1 MKKIDKIVMYKSIE
15 DGKTVVK
22 SCIFYEDGSYEKGN
36 EAFGVRAIKTVAE
49 EKNIKN
55 AAQLKEIINKEIVY
69 TMTEKEVNDM
79 TSFIDFLDKDAQD
92 EEEDEIKE
100 TEELTSELL
109 KEDKNEEV
117 KEDTP
122 ILIPVTEEAIE
133 DEVIESEDDEEV
145 VYEEEVKEDSHFT
158 DFTTKDE
165 EVEDETIEDEETV
178 EEETTKSSNKLG
190 CAIAALVVVGA
201 ITATGLAISKCSK
214 EGILKENTD
223 TTTTTTTDTTDNTD
237 NNMDNVIDE
246 HTYVLNVN
254 DNDLYNDYT
263 FAELLNVTNNDFQK
277 DSMVKVSSALTGFNN
292 IYANKYT
299 ESGHDIKAALTFDE
313 VVALQQAYNNYTTD
327 EVRAYFNGY
336 EVNAIDMSN
345 AYKSASLQLM
355 GAYTIETSENPVDM
369 TILIDSS
376 EGIDFYNRYHSM
388 FLAAKEATGEEK
400 TRLVNEFYKAVREDF
415 SITEEVR
422 TEGISHADDHNKL
435 KDYQLAVAPMIA
447 SAEMLFQNLDTDY
460 TLDDL
465 EVDFMNDIGLCNHAD
480 DKFERLET
488 ITLTAYEDN
497 TNPLYVQYRAA
508 IIAELTKSGDYV
520 IDDEH
525 RELSKLRRFQE
536 IVNGDPLSLHKTT
549 FEGEYGY
556 SYTDYDEWTVEDYE
570 YTEVTTIE
578 ELPIPEDEK
587 NNVDNQI
594 AQENEDAKKKAEEE
608 AAQEAAHQQEE
619 ADKEAKA
626 IEDEIKAD
634 EEQLEKDINDIN
646 KTIDENNKDT
656 DTTNNKPINEND
668 YDNID
673 FDDEHSNENGDLD
686 DSVRNVTTDGTGAN
700 EDLPDPNVTG
710 AAFDAK
716 SADYQINYSYEDIDG
731 TYVEYTGYED
741 SYVEYD
747 ADYVAYDADG
757 NPIVA
762 EEEGY
767 QYTR

>member
-1 MKKIDKIVMYKSIE
+1 MKKIDKIVMYKAIE

-22 SCIFYEDGSYEKGN
+22 SCIFYDDGSYEKGN
-36 EAFGVRAIKTVAE
+36 EAFGVRAIKTVAV

-69 TMTEKEVNDM
+69 TMTEKEVNDI
-79 TSFIDFLDKDAQD
+79 TSFVDFLDKDEQD
-92 EEEDEIKE
+92 EQD
-100 TEELTSELL
+100 
-109 KEDKNEEV
+109 EDKKEEESNTVVPVTIV
-117 KEDTP
+117 KESESIIDDDDED
-122 ILIPVTEEAIE
+122 LFEE
-133 DEVIESEDDEEV
+133 ESSDKEEEV
-145 VYEEEVKEDSHFT
+145 VYEEDIKEDSQYT
-158 DFTTKDE
+158 DFTKE
-165 EVEDETIEDEETV
+165 ETVEDEEII
-178 EEETTKSSNKLG
+178 EEETTKNTNALG
-190 CAIAALVVVGA
+190 CGIVALAVVGT
-201 ITATGLAISKCSK
+201 IVATGLVISKCSK
-214 EGILKENTD
+214 EGILKENID
-223 TTTTTTTDTTDNTD
+223 TTTTTTTDTTENID
-237 NNMDNVIDE
+237 NNMDDIIDE
-246 HTYVLNVN
+246 HTYTLNIN
-254 DNDLYNDYT
+254 DNDLYNEYT
-263 FAELLNVTNNDFQK
+263 FAELLNVTNNEFQK

-292 IYANKYT
+292 IYANAYT

-400 TRLVNEFYKAVREDF
+400 IRLVNEFYKAVREDF

-422 TEGISHADDHNKL
+422 TEGISHADDHSKL

-488 ITLTAYEDN
+488 ITLAAYEDN

-520 IDDEH
+520 IDDAH

-536 IVNGDPLSLHKTT
+536 IVNGDPLALHKTT

-556 SYTDYDEWTVEDYE
+556 SYTDYDEWIGKDYD
-570 YTEVTTIE
+570 YSEVVTID

-594 AQENEDAKKKAEEE
+594 AQENEDAKKRAEEE
-608 AAQEAAHQQEE
+608 AAQEAARQQEE

-626 IEDEIKAD
+626 IEDEIKED
-634 EEQLEKDINDIN
+634 EKQLEEDIKDINE
-646 KTIDENNKDT
+646 TIDGNNKDT
-656 DTTNNKPINEND
+656 DSSNNKPVNEND
-668 YDNID
+668 YNNID
-673 FDDEHSNENGDLD
+673 FDDEHSDEQGNLD

-700 EDLPDPNVTG
+700 KDLPDPNVTG
-710 AAFDAK
+710 RAFDAK

-741 SYVEYD
+741 AYTEYD
-747 ADYVAYDADG
+747 EDYVAYDADG
-757 NPIVA
+757 NPLVS
-762 EEEGY
+762 EEEVY

>member
-1 MKKIDKIVMYKSIE
+1 MKKIDNIVMYKVIE
-15 DGKTVVK
+15 DGKQVVK
-22 SCIFYEDGSYEKGN
+22 SCVFYDDGTYEEGN
-36 EAFGVRAIKTVAE
+36 ESFGIKAIREVADERNIKTKE
-49 EKNIKN
+49 E
-55 AAQLKEIINKEIVY
+55 LKTIINKEVVY
-69 TMTEKEVNDM
+69 TMTE
-79 TSFIDFLDKDAQD
+79 
-92 EEEDEIKE
+92 
-100 TEELTSELL
+100 
-109 KEDKNEEV
+109 EEV
-117 KEDTP
+117 KEKINSISEKSIEEKIKKMNAWIDEDDDDDELVAHDPEKKENVVILPTP
-122 ILIPVTEEAIE
+122 ISSNSKDSEKTEDSEISAE
-133 DEVIESEDDEEV
+133 EDDEEEIIS
-145 VYEEEVKEDSHFT
+145 EEEYNGESEYTEFNSE
-158 DFTTKDE
+158 DE
-165 EVEDETIEDEETV
+165 EVIEDET
-178 EEETTKSSNKLG
+178 TKNSNALG
-190 CAIAALVVVGA
+190 CGIVALAVVGT
-201 ITATGLAISKCSK
+201 IVATGLIISRCSK
-214 EGILKENTD
+214 EGILKENID
-223 TTTTTTTDTTDNTD
+223 TTTTTTTDTTENTD
-237 NNMDNVIDE
+237 NNMDDIIDE
-246 HTYVLNVN
+246 HTYTLNIN
-254 DNDLYNDYT
+254 DNDLYNEYT
-263 FAELLNVTNNDFQK
+263 FAELLNVTNNEFQK
-277 DSMVKVSSALTGFNN
+277 NSMVKVSSALTGFNN
-292 IYANKYT
+292 IYANAYT

-400 TRLVNEFYKAVREDF
+400 IRLVNEFYKAVREDF
-415 SITEEVR
+415 PITEEVR
-422 TEGISHADDHNKL
+422 TEGISHADDHSKL

-520 IDDEH
+520 IDDAH

-536 IVNGDPLSLHKTT
+536 IVNGDPLALHKTT

-570 YTEVTTIE
+570 YSEVVTTD

-587 NNVDNQI
+587 ARVDGEI

-608 AAQEAAHQQEE
+608 AAAEAARQQEE

-626 IEDEIKAD
+626 IEDEIAED
-634 EEQLEKDINDIN
+634 EKQLEEDIKDINE
-646 KTIDENNKDT
+646 TIDGNNKDT
-656 DTTNNKPINEND
+656 DTTNNKPVNEND
-668 YDNID
+668 YNNID
-673 FDDEHSNENGDLD
+673 FDDEHSDEQGNLD
-686 DSVRNVTTDGTGAN
+686 GSVRNVTTDGTGAN
-700 EDLPDPNVTG
+700 QDLPDPNVTG
-710 AAFDAK
+710 AEFDAK
-716 SADYQINYSYEDIDG
+716 SANYQTNYSYEDIDG

-741 SYVEYD
+741 AYVEYD
-747 ADYVAYDADG
+747 EDYVAYDADG
-757 NPIVA
+757 NPIVS

>member
-1 MKKIDKIVMYKSIE
+1 MKKIDKIVMYKAIE

-22 SCIFYEDGSYEKGN
+22 SCIFYDDGSYEKGN
-36 EAFGVRAIKTVAE
+36 EEFGVRAIKTVAE

-69 TMTEKEVNDM
+69 TMTEKEVNSI
-79 TSFIDFLDKDAQD
+79 TSFIDFQDKDEQDDLDEDKKEEESNTVIPVTIVKESESILDDD
-92 EEEDEIKE
+92 EEEDLFEEESSNKE
-100 TEELTSELL
+100 
-109 KEDKNEEV
+109 
-117 KEDTP
+117 
-122 ILIPVTEEAIE
+122 
-133 DEVIESEDDEEV
+133 EEV
-145 VYEEEVKEDSHFT
+145 VYEEDIKEDSQYT
-158 DFTTKDE
+158 DFTKE
-165 EVEDETIEDEETV
+165 ETVEDEEII
-178 EEETTKSSNKLG
+178 EEETTKNTNALG
-190 CAIAALVVVGA
+190 CGIVALAVVGTIVA
-201 ITATGLAISKCSK
+201 AGLVISKCSK
-214 EGILKENTD
+214 EGILKENID
-223 TTTTTTTDTTDNTD
+223 TTTTTTTDTIENID
-237 NNMDNVIDE
+237 NNMDDIIDE
-246 HTYVLNVN
+246 HTYTLNIN
-254 DNDLYNDYT
+254 DNDLYNEYT
-263 FAELLNVTNNDFQK
+263 FAELLNVTNNEFQK

-292 IYANKYT
+292 IYANAYT

-400 TRLVNEFYKAVREDF
+400 IRLVNEFYKAVREDF

-488 ITLTAYEDN
+488 ITLAAYEDN

-520 IDDEH
+520 IDDAH

-536 IVNGDPLSLHKTT
+536 IVNGDPLALHKTT

-556 SYTDYDEWTVEDYE
+556 SYTDYDEWIGKDYD
-570 YTEVTTIE
+570 YSEVVTID

-594 AQENEDAKKKAEEE
+594 AQENEDAKKRAEEE
-608 AAQEAAHQQEE
+608 AAQEAARQQEE
-619 ADKEAKA
+619 ADKETKT
-626 IEDEIKAD
+626 IEDEIKED
-634 EEQLEKDINDIN
+634 EKQLEEDIKDINE
-646 KTIDENNKDT
+646 TIDGNNKDT
-656 DTTNNKPINEND
+656 DSSNNKPVNEND
-668 YDNID
+668 YNNID
-673 FDDEHSNENGDLD
+673 FDDEHSDEQGNLD

-700 EDLPDPNVTG
+700 KDLPDPNVTG
-710 AAFDAK
+710 RAFDSK

-741 SYVEYD
+741 AYTEYD
-747 ADYVAYDADG
+747 EDYVAYDADG
-757 NPIVA
+757 NPIVS